1 VADVLANKTSKTDE
15 LAAVVRTL
23 VQQKSYSGEEGG
35 AVATA
40 KALFEAYGYDEVV
53 IDEYGSV
60 VGLIHGRR
68 PGPTILFDAH
78 IDTVPVPDPSVWT
91 QDPWGGAVVDGKL
104 FGRGTSD
111 MKGALGAA
119 LVACADFARRT
130 NRDFPGHLAV
140 TGVVYEELFEGIA
153 ARALTAR
160 VKPDYVVIG
169 EASELNL
176 KRAQRGRAEVVV
188 ETFGVPAHSANPDKG
203 VNAVTAMARA
213 ILEIQKLVPAEQ
225 PVLGKGILELTDIIS
240 TPYPGASVVPSHCR
254 ATFDRRLLVGETPE
268 TVLAPIQAVLDT
280 LAAADPKF
288 RAKVSLAEATLVC
301 HTGASIGGQ
310 RFFPGW
316 RFDDDAPF
324 VQVALKALRDAG
336 VPAELSQYSFCT
348 NGSHYAGE
356 AGVKTIGFGPSRE
369 NLAHT
374 IDEHVELTHLEAA
387 WRGYQALAAALTG
400 LPC

>member
-1 VADVLANKTSKTDE
+1 MTNRFSSKTDE
-15 LAAVVRTL
+15 LAYAVASL
-23 VQQKSYSGEEGG
+23 VKAKSYSGDEGV
-35 AVATA
+35 AVAA
-40 KALFEAYGYDEVV
+40 ARKLFEAYGYDEVV
-53 IDEYGSV
+53 VDEYGSISGV
-60 VGLIHGRR
+60 IHGNR
-68 PGPTILFDAH
+68 PGPTVLFDHH

-91 QDPWGGAVVDGKL
+91 QEPWGGKVVDGKL
-104 FGRGTSD
+104 YGRGTSD
-111 MKGALGAA
+111 MKGALGTA
-119 LVACADFARRT
+119 LVACADFARENGR
-130 NRDFPGHLAV
+130 RFAGRLVV

-153 ARALTAR
+153 ARSLSAR
-160 VKPDYVVIG
+160 WKPDYVIIG

-203 VNAVTAMARA
+203 VNAVTKMAQA
-213 ILEIQKLVPAEQ
+213 ILAIQALVPGEQ

-268 TVLAPIQAVLDT
+268 SVLAPIQAILDQ

-288 RAKVSLAEATLVC
+288 QARVSLAEATLKC
-301 HTGASIGGQ
+301 FTGATIGGQ

-324 VQVALKALRDAG
+324 VQAALKALRGAG
-336 VPAELSQYSFCT
+336 VPAQLSQYSFCT

-356 AGVKTIGFGPSRE
+356 AGIKTLGFGPSRE

-374 IDEHVELTHLEAA
+374 IDEHVELEHLEAA
-387 WRGYQALAAALTG
+387 WRGYQALAQALTE
-400 LPC
+400 LT

>member
-1 VADVLANKTSKTDE
+1 VAEQYSSKTDE
-15 LAAVVRTL
+15 LVSVVRAL
-23 VQQKSYSGEEGG
+23 IREKSYSGDEGPVVE
-35 AVATA
+35 AAR
-40 KALFEAYGYDEVV
+40 KLFVDYGYDEVIV
-53 IDEYGSV
+53 DDYGSV
-60 VGLIHGRR
+60 VGVIHGRR
-68 PGPTILFDAH
+68 PGPTVLFDAH

-91 QDPWGGAVVDGKL
+91 FDPWEGEESDGKL
-104 FGRGTSD
+104 YGRGTSD

-119 LVACADFARRT
+119 LVACADFAKKTDR
-130 NRDFPGHLAV
+130 NFPGRLAV

-160 VKPDYVVIG
+160 LRPDYVVIG

-203 VNAVTAMARA
+203 VNAVTQMAKA
-213 ILEIQKLVPAEQ
+213 ILEIQKLIPGEQ

-254 ATFDRRLLVGETPE
+254 ATFDRRLLVGETPDS
-268 TVLAPIQAVLDT
+268 VLAPLQVVLDR
-280 LAAADPKF
+280 LAAEDSRF
-288 RAKVSLAEATLVC
+288 RGKVSLAEATLTC
-301 HTGASIGGQ
+301 FTGASIGGQ

-316 RFDDDAPF
+316 CYQADTPF
-324 VQVALKALRDAG
+324 VQAALDALHAAG

-356 AGVKTIGFGPSRE
+356 AGIPTIGFGPSRE

-374 IDEHVELTHLEAA
+374 IDEHVELTQLEAA
-387 WRGYQALAAALTG
+387 YRGYQALAQALTG

>member
-1 VADVLANKTSKTDE
+1 VA
-15 LAAVVRTL
+15 
-23 VQQKSYSGEEGG
+23 
-35 AVATA
+35 
-40 KALFEAYGYDEVV
+40 
-53 IDEYGSV
+53 
-60 VGLIHGRR
+60 
-68 PGPTILFDAH
+68 
-78 IDTVPVPDPSVWT
+78 
-91 QDPWGGAVVDGKL
+91 DGKL
-104 FGRGTSD
+104 YGRGTSD

-119 LVACADFARRT
+119 LVACADFGAET
-130 NRDFPGHLAV
+130 NRDFPGRLAV

-153 ARALTAR
+153 ARALSQKFR
-160 VKPDYVVIG
+160 PDYVIIG

-203 VNAVTAMARA
+203 VNAVTQMAKA

-268 TVLAPIQAVLDT
+268 SVLAPLRAVLDR

-288 RAKVSLAEATLVC
+288 RGKASLAEATLTC
-301 HTGASIGGQ
+301 YTGATIGGR

-324 VQVALKALRDAG
+324 VQAALKALRAAG

-356 AGVKTIGFGPSRE
+356 AGIRTVGFGPSRE

-374 IDEHVELTHLEAA
+374 IDEHVELTQLEAA
-387 WRGYQALAAALTG
+387 YRGYKALAAALTG

>member
-1 VADVLANKTSKTDE
+1 MVEANKTDE
-15 LAAVVRTL
+15 LALVVQAL
-23 VQQKSYSGEEGG
+23 VKEKSYSGDEGR
-35 AVATA
+35 AVAA
-40 KALFEAYGYDEVV
+40 AQRLFRDYGYDEVV
-53 IDEYGSV
+53 VDTYGSISGV
-60 VGLIHGRR
+60 MNGRR
-68 PGPTILFDAH
+68 PGPTVLFDHH
-78 IDTVPVPDPSVWT
+78 IDTVPVPDPAAWT
-91 QDPWGGAVVDGKL
+91 HDPWGGEVADGKL

-119 LVACADFARRT
+119 LVACGDFART
-130 NRDFPGHLAV
+130 SGRDFPGRLVV

-153 ARALTAR
+153 ARALSDR
-160 VKPDYVVIG
+160 WKPDFVVIG

-203 VNAVTAMARA
+203 VNAVTQMAKA
-213 ILEIQKLVPAEQ
+213 ILEIQKLVPGEQ

-254 ATFDRRLLVGETPE
+254 ATFDRRLLVGETPDS
-268 TVLAPIQAVLDT
+268 VLAPIQAVLDR
-280 LAAADPKF
+280 LSGADPKF
-288 RAKVSLAEATLVC
+288 RGKVSLAQATLTC
-301 HTGASIGGQ
+301 FTGATIGGQ

-316 RFDDDAPF
+316 RFDDEAPF
-324 VQVALKALRDAG
+324 VQAALQALRGAG
-336 VPAELSQYSFCT
+336 IPAELSQYSFCT

-356 AGVKTIGFGPSRE
+356 AGIKTFGFGPSRE

-374 IDEHVELTHLEAA
+374 IDEHVELAHLEAA
-387 WRGYQALAAALTG
+387 YRGYTALAAALTG

>member
-1 VADVLANKTSKTDE
+1 MANTKTDE
-15 LAAVVRTL
+15 LVEAVRAL
-23 VQQKSYSGEEGG
+23 IRERSYSGEEGG
-35 AVATA
+35 AVAAA
-40 KALFEAYGYDEVV
+40 KKLMERYGFEVV

-60 VGLIHGRR
+60 AGVLAGDR
-68 PGPTILFDAH
+68 PGPTVLFDAH

-91 QDPWGGAVVDGKL
+91 HDPWAGDVAEGKL
-104 FGRGTSD
+104 YGRGTSD

-119 LVACADFARRT
+119 IVGCADFARQAGGS
-130 NRDFPGHLAV
+130 FPGKLVV

-153 ARALTAR
+153 ARALSAR
-160 VKPDYVVIG
+160 FKPDYVVIG

-188 ETFGVPAHSANPDKG
+188 ETFGIPAHSANPDAG
-203 VNAVTAMARA
+203 VNAVIQMAKA

-268 TVLAPIQAVLDT
+268 SVLAPVQAILDR
-280 LAAADPKF
+280 LASDPKF
-288 RAKVSLAEATLVC
+288 RAKVSLAEASLTC
-301 HTGASIGGQ
+301 FTGATIGGR

-316 RFDDDAPF
+316 RFEDDAPF
-324 VQVALKALRDAG
+324 VQAALAALNSEG
-336 VPAELSQYSFCT
+336 IPAQLSQYSFCT
-348 NGSHYAGE
+348 NASHYAGE
-356 AGVKTIGFGPSRE
+356 AGIPTIGFGPSRE

-374 IDEHVELTHLEAA
+374 IDEHVELTQLEAA
-387 WRGYQALAAALTG
+387 YRGYKALSQALTRLS
-400 LPC
+400 C

>member
-1 VADVLANKTSKTDE
+1 MADTDKKNE
-15 LAAVVRTL
+15 LAAAVRAL
-23 VQQKSYSGEEGG
+23 VREKSYSGEEKG
-35 AVATA
+35 AVAAA
-40 KALFEAYGYDEVV
+40 KALFERYGYDEVF
-53 IDEYGSV
+53 IDDYGSI
-60 VGLIHGRR
+60 VGVIQGKR
-68 PGPTILFDAH
+68 PGPTVLYDAH

-91 QDPWGGAVVDGKL
+91 HGPWSGEVADGKL
-104 FGRGTSD
+104 YGRGTSD

-119 LVACADFARRT
+119 LVACADFAAET
-130 NRDFPGHLAV
+130 HRDFPGRLAV

-153 ARALTAR
+153 ARALSKKFR
-160 VKPDYVVIG
+160 PDYVIIG

-203 VNAVTAMARA
+203 VNAVTQMAKV

-268 TVLAPIQAVLDT
+268 SVLAPIQAVLDG

-288 RAKVSLAEATLVC
+288 RGQVSLAEATLTC
-301 HTGASIGGQ
+301 YTGATIGGR

-324 VQVALKALRDAG
+324 VQTALKALRAEG
-336 VPAELSQYSFCT
+336 ISAELTQYSFCT

-356 AGVKTIGFGPSRE
+356 AGIKTVGFGPSRE

-374 IDEHVELTHLEAA
+374 IDEHVELDHLEAA
-387 WRGYQALAAALTG
+387 YRGYKALAAALTE

>member
-1 VADVLANKTSKTDE
+1 MADMKKTEE
-15 LAAVVRTL
+15 LAGVVRAL
-23 VQQKSYSGEEGG
+23 VKQRSYSGEEGA
-35 AVATA
+35 AVAAA
-40 KALFEAYGYDEVV
+40 KALFEGYGYDEVV
-53 IDEYGSV
+53 VDAYGSV
-60 VGLIHGRR
+60 AGVLNGKR
-68 PGPTILFDAH
+68 PGPTVLFDHH
-78 IDTVPVPDPSVWT
+78 IDTVPVPDASVWT
-91 QDPWGGAVVDGKL
+91 HDPWAGEAADGKL
-104 FGRGTSD
+104 YGRGTSD

-119 LVACADFARRT
+119 LVACADFAKK
-130 NRDFPGHLAV
+130 NAHDFPGRLVV

-153 ARALTAR
+153 ARALTQR
-160 VKPDYVVIG
+160 WKPDFVVIG

-203 VNAVTAMARA
+203 VNAVTQMAKA
-213 ILEIQKLVPAEQ
+213 ILEIQKLVPGEQ

-280 LAAADPKF
+280 LAADPKF
-288 RAKVSLAEATLVC
+288 RGKVSLAEATLAC
-301 HTGASIGGQ
+301 YTGATLGGQ

-316 RFDDDAPF
+316 RYDDKAPF
-324 VQVALKALRDAG
+324 VQAALGALRAAG
-336 VPAELSQYSFCT
+336 VSAELSQYSFCT

-356 AGVKTIGFGPSRE
+356 AGIPTVGFGPSRE

-374 IDEHVELTHLEAA
+374 IDEHVELAQLEAA
-387 WRGYQALAAALTG
+387 WRGYKALAAALTG